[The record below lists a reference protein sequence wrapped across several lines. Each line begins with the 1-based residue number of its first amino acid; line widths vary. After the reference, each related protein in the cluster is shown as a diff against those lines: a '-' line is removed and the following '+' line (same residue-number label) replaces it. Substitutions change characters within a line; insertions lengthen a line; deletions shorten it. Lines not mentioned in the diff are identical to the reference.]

1 MKLGQNVV
9 SMEGADGKLLVLTPA
24 YSAHDGANVKICLIR
39 DGGEG
44 GHFSEAE
51 LVEVIRQFMSERM

>member
-9 SMEGADGKLLVLTPA
+9 SMESADGKLLVLTPVP
-24 YSAHDGANVKICLIR
+24 STGMICLIR

>member
-9 SMEGADGKLLVLTPA
+9 SMESADGKLLVLTPVA
-24 YSAHDGANVKICLIR
+24 GKGMICLIS